1 MEFRLVHRA
10 RGFSVAAMKYAVI
23 GCGKMG
29 TALVA
34 GAIRAGS
41 VSARNVTGC
50 DPFPAAASAF
60 AEATGATVGGGT
72 QSAVAAADVVL
83 LCVKPHDA
91 ANVIASLATPDAGGK
106 LLISV
111 VAGVSLAALQSA
123 APESWRVIRA
133 MPNTPALV
141 GKGATAFCRGTSAT
155 DDDAAEAMKLF
166 SSVGIAIEVAERL
179 MDAVTGLSGSGP
191 AFGFLCIEALA
202 DGGVAAGLPRDHAMK
217 LAAQTML
224 GAAAMVAETGMHPAA
239 LKDAVASPGGT
250 TIAGIEALEKGGLR
264 AALISAVTAAARRA
278 RELGG

>member
-1 MEFRLVHRA
+1 
-10 RGFSVAAMKYAVI
+10 MKFAVI

-34 GAIRAGS
+34 GAVRAGA
-41 VSARNVTGC
+41 VSAENVTGF
-50 DPFPAAASAF
+50 DPYPAAASVF
-60 AEATGATVGGGT
+60 AEATGAAITNDAP
-72 QSAVAAADVVL
+72 SAVAAADAVL

-91 ANVIASLATPDAGGK
+91 ANVIAGLAAKECESK

-111 VAGVSLAALQSA
+111 VAGASLSALQSA
-123 APESWRVIRA
+123 APASWRVIRT

-141 GKGATAFCRGTSAT
+141 GKGASAFCRGTSAT
-155 DDDAAEAMKLF
+155 DEDAAVAMELF
-166 SSVGIAIEVAERL
+166 SSVGIAMEVPERL

-191 AFGFLCIEALA
+191 AYGFLCIEALA
-202 DGGVAAGLPRDHAMK
+202 DGGVAAGLPREQALK

-264 AALISAVTAAARRA
+264 ATLISAVLAAAKRA
-278 RELGG
+278 GELGGR